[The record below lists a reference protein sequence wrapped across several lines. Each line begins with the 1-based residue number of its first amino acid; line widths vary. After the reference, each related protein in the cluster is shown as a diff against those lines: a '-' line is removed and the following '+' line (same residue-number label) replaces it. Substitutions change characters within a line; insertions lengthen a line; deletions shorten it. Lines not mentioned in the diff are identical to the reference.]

1 MKYDDARAQIKTGDL
16 LAWSHGG
23 FADWHDFQVLL
34 VRAFTRSEYSHV
46 GLALVGAG
54 RIFILE
60 AVGAGVRL
68 WPLSRELPFYWI
80 ARTAPSPTDPA
91 LPPLPRELGPEAV
104 DFAFDRLGDRYSKL
118 QAIRA
123 FFGSLRLGED
133 DIWQCAEYVLSI
145 LKADGE
151 VLTNVATPTGVVKA
165 AARDWG
171 PIHYVT
177 D

>member
-1 MKYDDARAQIKTGDL
+1 MKYEDAREQIKTGDL

-23 FADWHDFQVLL
+23 WGSWHDIQVML

-54 RIFILE
+54 RVFILE

-80 ARTAPSPTDPA
+80 RRQRAPGA
-91 LPPLPRELGPEAV
+91 EAI
-104 DFAFDRLGDRYSKL
+104 DFAFDRLGDGYSKL

-123 FFGSLRLGED
+123 FLGSLRLGED
-133 DIWQCAEYVLSI
+133 DRWQCAEYVLRV
-145 LKADGE
+145 LEADGE
-151 VLTNVATPTGVVKA
+151 ILTNVATPTGVVKA
-165 AARDWG
+165 ALQRWG
-171 PIHYVT
+171 SLNYVE
-177 D
+177 

>member
-1 MKYDDARAQIKTGDL
+1 MKYEDARGEIKTGDL

-23 FADWHDFQVLL
+23 LADWHDIQVML

-54 RIFILE
+54 RVFILE

-80 ARTAPSPTDPA
+80 ARPQPIGA
-91 LPPLPRELGPEAV
+91 EAV
-104 DFAFDRLGDRYSKL
+104 DFAFDRLGDGYSKL

-123 FFGSLRLGED
+123 FLGSLRLGED
-133 DIWQCAEYVLSI
+133 DRWQCAEYVLRV
-145 LKADGE
+145 LDADGE

-165 AARDWG
+165 ALQRWG
-171 PIHYVT
+171 SLNYVE
-177 D
+177 